1 MKMTLEQIGVAACLV
16 MKEITGKEWRHQ
28 TFCDRPGEGGAV
40 MIDSE
45 ESVAVLFYWKDT
57 GLWTAQL
64 YGGEEKGTPNPSLRD
79 AYQDLKKR
87 IEMRIV
93 KLNTILSSL

>member
-16 MKEITGKEWRHQ
+16 LNEMTGKQWKQQSFSDH
-28 TFCDRPGEGGAV
+28 PGESNAI

-45 ESVAVLFYWKDT
+45 ESVAVLFYWEDT
-57 GLWTAQL
+57 GLWTAQM